1 MIYDNDIKLYEIWY
15 DDIWYM
21 IYDDIWN
28 MIWYTIY
35 DIWYMIWYDIWY
47 MWYMIWY
54 YMMIWYGYDMA
65 WLFATLWGGGQ
76 YVSLY
81 LTMWFSCSSWP
92 SLASPRSLWIPIQKR
107 KASLRSTFSFFVSF
121 AGRVLKHLFG
131 TQPFWL
137 SLSLWVLLSFLACE
151 VDVSTF
157 AGNNPHCSEQSCAVG
172 VSLRRATWNK
182 GHSVTTE
189 QNLTMVRSKW
199 SGKYAPL

>member
-1 MIYDNDIKLYEIWY
+1 MIWWYMIYDIWWYMKYDMIYDIRYMIH
-15 DDIWYM
+15 DMIWYM
-21 IYDDIWN
+21 IYVIYDMILYDD
-28 MIWYTIY
+28 MIW
-35 DIWYMIWYDIWY
+35 
-47 MWYMIWY
+47 
-54 YMMIWYGYDMA
+54 IWYGLAICYAMGR
-65 WLFATLWGGGQ
+65 WS
-76 YVSLY
+76 VCKSLLDY
-81 LTMWFSCSSWP
+81 ESLCYNWWFSCSSWP